1 MFEDDADEEDEGP
14 KPAFCSE
21 TAALGAVVS
30 VEQAAIP
37 ATEAAQRAVSVRF
50 IFVSSGILRLTESVD
65 GTGITEVK
73 LSRRLCDNRAIQTND
88 SVCRAAELGGF
99 SGAPCT
105 DLMLAGS

>member
-1 MFEDDADEEDEGP
+1 MFEDDADEEDGGA
-14 KPAFCSE
+14 KPTFCSE

-73 LSRRLCDNRAIQTND
+73 LSRVCAIIAPFKQTIR
-88 SVCRAAELGGF
+88 SAAPLSSEVFFWCPLH
-99 SGAPCT
+99 
-105 DLMLAGS
+105 